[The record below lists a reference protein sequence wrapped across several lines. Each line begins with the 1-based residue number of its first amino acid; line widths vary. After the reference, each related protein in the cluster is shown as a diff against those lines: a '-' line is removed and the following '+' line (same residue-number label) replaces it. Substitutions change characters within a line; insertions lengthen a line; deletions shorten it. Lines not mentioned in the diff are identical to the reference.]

1 MDFFCCTFKNET
13 RFRHQH
19 VKNYTKLQTT
29 KTWWVGGADSHKI
42 NKCYFHYTYTLDWAN
57 MINCISKTHT
67 QTFVMHPSQI
77 TDADLMV
84 RQTSDRPGF
93 YLLIVFKIFM
103 FKHFIAWKKSLK
115 GGQPIIL
122 KHIWYMKF
130 QLYNSPTLDYKS
142 FMQIRES
149 WAECSRWFEN
159 GMTHVPIRHFVVFY
173 VFTLNRVTS

>member
-1 MDFFCCTFKNET
+1 
-13 RFRHQH
+13 
-19 VKNYTKLQTT
+19 
-29 KTWWVGGADSHKI
+29 
-42 NKCYFHYTYTLDWAN
+42 
-57 MINCISKTHT
+57 
-67 QTFVMHPSQI
+67 
-77 TDADLMV
+77 MV

-149 WAECSRWFEN
+149 WAECSRWWKRHDSYQFDILWYFMFLPSSGSPHKLYPVFICSECRLTVHCFVK
-159 GMTHVPIRHFVVFY
+159 GDRYRLRSQCRCPMTQKQLLWNSWTFLSVRTAVFD
-173 VFTLNRVTS
+173 TLLASLSCC